1 MYANDDV
8 DILNDLIWAT
18 LDSARHYRRV
28 AGNIGSLRI
37 RAVFDHL
44 STQRSRVAQTLQHQV
59 ATFGG
64 VHLADG
70 FSVIHTT
77 HVFGNLRYA
86 MDYGYC
92 ALIDEVERGEE
103 HVKAKYECALE
114 NERLSQLSRTVV
126 MSVYPSVRE
135 GFDEMHALKRYPN
148 DELIHDERLR
158 H

>member
-8 DILNDLIWAT
+8 GILNGLIGAT

-44 STQRSRVAQTLQHQV
+44 STQRRRVAQTLQHQV
-59 ATFGG
+59 ATVGG
-64 VHLADG
+64 FHLVDA
-70 FSVIHTT
+70 FPVIHTT

-103 HVKAKYECALE
+103 HVKARYECALE

-126 MSVYPSVRE
+126 MDAYSSVRE

-148 DELIHDERLR
+148 DEQVHSERLKQ
-158 H
+158 